1 MSLAKNSLENILSLC
16 YSRISRAKYNK
27 PSSEVDH
34 LINPLSSR
42 WQCFFSSM
50 TFSRWVRRSW
60 SSSCNFSLSTGAAD
74 LLILPPD
81 SNTCFSSDFYKQRI
95 KDIYKEIKSKKKRFY
110 TCDNNNEN
118 DKISLN
124 ERDSFKIGLISKV
137 QQVLPV
143 SLQSLEFLNQ
153 THPFE
158 AEISYCWAV

>member
-1 MSLAKNSLENILSLC
+1 MVFANFECKIQRTFFRTWSF
-16 YSRISRAKYNK
+16 
-27 PSSEVDH
+27 
-34 LINPLSSR
+34 NPLSSR
-42 WQCFFSSM
+42 SHCFLSSM

-81 SNTCFSSDFYKQRI
+81 SNTCLSSDFYKQRI
-95 KDIYKEIKSKKKRFY
+95 KDIYKQIKSKKKRFY

-137 QQVLPV
+137 QQVLPI
-143 SLQSLEFLNQ
+143 SLRSLEFLNQ
-153 THPFE
+153 FHPFE
-158 AEISYCWAV
+158 AEISYCLAV